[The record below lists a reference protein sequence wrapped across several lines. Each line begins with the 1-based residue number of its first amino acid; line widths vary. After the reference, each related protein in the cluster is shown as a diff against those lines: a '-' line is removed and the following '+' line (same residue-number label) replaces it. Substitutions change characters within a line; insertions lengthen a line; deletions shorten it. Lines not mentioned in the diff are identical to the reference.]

1 MDGVQLPQGYRDTT
15 RGQVFTN
22 KFPEIA
28 GTHFIGFGGIESP
41 GGFEHGTPG
50 LGIKRLNR

>member
-41 GGFEHGTPG
+41 GGFEHGTLE